1 MHGSMQCPTSSG
13 ERRPRLTPGS
23 SPTKKT
29 RFSAGEE
36 PEYEAK
42 SLTATFPDGNIVSP
56 VSEQFQNERNQSQ
69 VCGRGRCVSAIP
81 IYKFWA
87 YSDDVRR
94 FSA

>member
-1 MHGSMQCPTSSG
+1 MSNLLWGTST
-13 ERRPRLTPGS
+13 EANPRLLPY
-23 SPTKKT
+23 KKKH
-29 RFSAGEE
+29 FSAGEE

-42 SLTATFPDGNIVSP
+42 SLSATFPDGNIVSP

-69 VCGRGRCVSAIP
+69 VCGRGRERCVSAIP

-87 YSDDVRR
+87 YSDDARR